1 MRLGAEADSGVA
13 AAPCFVGFAGKSI
26 GSWKQ
31 QCKPSFL
38 SIVALR
44 GCVINVDKFEVSTLF

>member
-1 MRLGAEADSGVA
+1 MFGVEIHQ
-13 AAPCFVGFAGKSI
+13 FYSFAGKSI

-31 QCKPSFL
+31 QCKLGFL

-44 GCVINVDKFEVSTLF
+44 GCVISVDKFEVSTLF